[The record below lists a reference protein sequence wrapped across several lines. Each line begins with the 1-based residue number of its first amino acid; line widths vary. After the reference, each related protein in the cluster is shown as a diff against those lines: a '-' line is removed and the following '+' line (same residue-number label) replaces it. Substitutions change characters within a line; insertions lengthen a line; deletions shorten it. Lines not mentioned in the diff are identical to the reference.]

1 MRQRK
6 EDFGNLILKVNI
18 LKKGPQDFIPEVF
31 FNRKFIGNSFFDD
44 FAAINF
50 FINNLDLFFVIRV
63 DNIK

>member
-1 MRQRK
+1 M
-6 EDFGNLILKVNI
+6 ILKVNI